1 MTDCKKIAQLIF
13 KDVDKSTE
21 YYEEL
26 FPARDLAEGARVTR
40 FAPSPTG
47 YLHFGGL
54 YAGFASK
61 LTAQSTDGV
70 FILRIEDT
78 DKKREVEDGVT
89 GIVTGLKAFGVTPDE
104 GVMGFDSESGDYG
117 PYTQSHRRAIYRCFA
132 KKLMEEGKAYPCFC
146 TPEDLEEIRNRQ
158 ENEDIKGYYGTY
170 AKCRDLT
177 DEEIIKRLNEG
188 VPFTVRLRSTG
199 DISRKIKFDD
209 MIKGKIEMSEN
220 VNDVVLLKADGIP
233 TYHFA
238 HAVDDHLMHTTHAV
252 RGDEWIASVPLHIEL
267 FRVLGF
273 KPVKYAHIA
282 PIMKEENGGKRKL
295 SKRKDPE
302 ANVSYY
308 IEKGYPEA
316 AVKEYMLTIL
326 NSNFEEWR
334 KANKTETID
343 KFPFNLK
350 KMSVSGALFD
360 MVKFN
365 DVSKNVISV
374 MTASRVYDLV
384 VAWAKDYNKE
394 LYSLFT
400 ENPEKAKAILNIDR
414 DNPKPRKDIAC
425 WEEVQNYVSFFY
437 NELYCA
443 ENALPEHIDRN
454 DAIEILTKYKEV
466 YSQNDSKED
475 WFNKIKELC
484 TVCGYTPNVKE
495 YKQNPEAFKGHVGDV
510 STVIRVAITSRTN
523 TPDLYYIMQI
533 LGKDEVMNRID
544 NTINLYKEA

>member
-1 MTDCKKIAQLIF
+1 MTDCKKIAELIF
-13 KDVDKSTE
+13 SDVDKSTE

-26 FPARDLAEGARVTR
+26 YPVRDLPEGARVTR

-61 LTAQSTDGV
+61 LTADTTGGV
-70 FILRIEDT
+70 FMLRIEDT
-78 DKKREVEDGVT
+78 DKKREVEAGVT
-89 GIVTGLKAFGVTPDE
+89 GIVTGLEAFGVAPDE
-104 GVMGFDSESGDYG
+104 GVTGFNVEKGNYG
-117 PYTQSHRRAIYRCFA
+117 PYTQSHRREIYRAFA

-146 TPEDLEEIRNRQ
+146 TPEDLDEIRAKQ
-158 ENEDIKGYYGTY
+158 ENEDIKGYYGSY
-170 AKCRDLT
+170 AKCRDLS
-177 DEEIIKRLNEG
+177 DDEIIEKVNAG
-188 VPFTVRLRSTG
+188 IPYTVRLRSTG
-199 DISRKIKFDD
+199 DISRKIKFED

-220 VNDVVLLKADGIP
+220 VNDVVVLKADGIP

-238 HAVDDHLMHTTHAV
+238 HAVDDHLMRTTHVV
-252 RGDEWIASVPLHIEL
+252 RGDEWIASVPVHIEL
-267 FRVLGF
+267 FRALGN
-273 KPVKYAHIA
+273 KPLKYAHIA

-316 AVKEYMLTIL
+316 SVKEYMLTIL

-334 KANKTETID
+334 KANKTEDIS

-374 MTASRVYDLV
+374 MTNQQVYDLV
-384 VAWAKDYNKE
+384 VAWAKEYNEK
-394 LYSLFT
+394 LYNLFVADS
-400 ENPEKAKAILNIDR
+400 EKAKAILNIDR

-425 WEEVQNYVSFFY
+425 WEEVENYVSFFY
-437 NELYCA
+437 NELYTPDST
-443 ENALPEHIDRN
+443 LPENISKE

-466 YSQNDSKED
+466 YSADDSKEE

-484 TVCGYTPNVKE
+484 SACGFTPNVKE
-495 YKQNPEAFKGHVGDV
+495 YKQNPDAFKGHVGDV
-510 STVIRVAITSRTN
+510 STVIRIAITSRTN
-523 TPDLYYIMQI
+523 TPDLYYIMQV
-533 LGKDEVMNRID
+533 LGVDEVMNRID
-544 NTINLYKEA
+544 NTINSYKA

>member
-1 MTDCKKIAQLIF
+1 MTDCKKIAELIF
-13 KDVDKSTE
+13 SDVDKSTE

-26 FPARDLAEGARVTR
+26 YPARNLPEGARVTR

-61 LTAQSTDGV
+61 LTADTTSGV
-70 FILRIEDT
+70 FMLRIEDT

-89 GIVTGLKAFGVTPDE
+89 GIVTGLKAFGVSPDE
-104 GVMGFDSESGDYG
+104 GVMGFDSEEGNYG
-117 PYTQSHRRAIYRCFA
+117 PYTQSHRRAIYRAFA

-146 TPEDLEEIRNRQ
+146 TPEDLEEIRAKQ
-158 ENEDIKGYYGTY
+158 ENEDIKGYYGSY
-170 AKCRDLT
+170 AKCRDLS
-177 DEEIIKRLNEG
+177 DEEIIEKINSG
-188 VPFTVRLRSTG
+188 ATYTVRLRSTG
-199 DISRKIKFDD
+199 DIQRKIKFDD

-220 VNDVVLLKADGIP
+220 VNDVVILKADGIP

-238 HAVDDHLMHTTHAV
+238 HAIDDHLMHTTHVV
-252 RGDEWIASVPLHIEL
+252 RGDEWIASVPLHVEL
-267 FRVLGF
+267 FRACGF

-302 ANVSYY
+302 ANVSFY

-316 AVKEYMLTIL
+316 SVKEYMLTIL

-334 KANKTETID
+334 KANKTEDIS

-374 MTASRVYDLV
+374 MNNSQVYDLV
-384 VAWAKDYNKE
+384 VAWAKDYNEK
-394 LYSLFT
+394 LYNLFT
-400 ENPEKAKAILNIDR
+400 ADSEKAKAILNIDR

-425 WEEVQNYVSFFY
+425 WEEMENYVSFFY
-437 NELYCA
+437 NELYTPDS
-443 ENALPEHIDRN
+443 ALPENIN
-454 DAIEILTKYKEV
+454 KEDAVEILTKYKEV
-466 YSQNDSKED
+466 YSESDSKEE

-484 TVCGYTPNVKE
+484 SACGFTPNVKE
-495 YKQNPEAFKGHVGDV
+495 YKQNPDAFKGHVGDV
-510 STVIRVAITSRTN
+510 STVIRIAITSRTN
-523 TPDLYYIMQI
+523 TPDLYYIMQV
-533 LGKDEVMNRID
+533 LGVEEVMNRID
-544 NTINLYKEA
+544 NTINSYKA

>member
-1 MTDCKKIAQLIF
+1 MTDCKKIAELIF
-13 KDVDKSTE
+13 SNVDKSTE

-26 FPARDLAEGARVTR
+26 YPVRDLPEGARVTR

-61 LTAQSTDGV
+61 LTADTTGGV
-70 FILRIEDT
+70 FMLRIEDT

-89 GIVTGLKAFGVTPDE
+89 GIVTGLEAFGVAPDE
-104 GVMGFDSESGDYG
+104 GVTGFNVEKGNYG
-117 PYTQSHRRAIYRCFA
+117 PYTQSHRREIYRAFA

-146 TPEDLEEIRNRQ
+146 TPEDLDEIRAKQ
-158 ENEDIKGYYGTY
+158 ENEDIKGYYGSY
-170 AKCRDLT
+170 AKCRDLS
-177 DEEIIKRLNEG
+177 DDEIIEKVNAG
-188 VPFTVRLRSTG
+188 IPYTVRLRSTG
-199 DISRKIKFDD
+199 DISRKIKFED

-220 VNDVVLLKADGIP
+220 VNDVVVLKADGIP

-238 HAVDDHLMHTTHAV
+238 HAVDDHLMRTTHVV
-252 RGDEWIASVPLHIEL
+252 RGDEWIASVPVHIEL
-267 FRVLGF
+267 FRALGN
-273 KPVKYAHIA
+273 KPLKYAHIA

-316 AVKEYMLTIL
+316 SVKEYMLTIL

-334 KANKTETID
+334 KANKAENIS

-374 MTASRVYDLV
+374 MTNQQVYDLV
-384 VAWAKDYNKE
+384 VAWAKEYNEK
-394 LYSLFT
+394 LYNLFVADS
-400 ENPEKAKAILNIDR
+400 EKAKAILNIDR

-425 WEEVQNYVSFFY
+425 WEEVENYVSFFY
-437 NELYCA
+437 NELYTPDA
-443 ENALPEHIDRN
+443 TLPEHIAKE

-466 YSQNDSKED
+466 YSADDSKEE

-484 TVCGYTPNVKE
+484 SACGFTPNVKE
-495 YKQNPEAFKGHVGDV
+495 YKQNPDAFKGHVGDV
-510 STVIRVAITSRTN
+510 STVIRIAITSRTN
-523 TPDLYYIMQI
+523 TPDLYYIMQV
-533 LGKDEVMNRID
+533 LGVDEVMNRID
-544 NTINLYKEA
+544 NTINSYKA

>member
-1 MTDCKKIAQLIF
+1 MTDCKKIAELIF
-13 KDVDKSTE
+13 SDVDKSTE
-21 YYEEL
+21 YYENL
-26 FPARDLAEGARVTR
+26 YPVRDLPEGARVTR

-61 LTAQSTDGV
+61 LTADTTGGV
-70 FILRIEDT
+70 FMLRIEDT

-89 GIVTGLKAFGVTPDE
+89 GIVTGLEAFGVAPDE
-104 GVMGFDSESGDYG
+104 GVTGFNVEKGNYG
-117 PYTQSHRRAIYRCFA
+117 PYTQSHRREIYRAFA

-146 TPEDLEEIRNRQ
+146 TPEDLDEIRAKQ
-158 ENEDIKGYYGTY
+158 ENEDIKGYYGSY
-170 AKCRDLT
+170 AKCRDLS
-177 DEEIIKRLNEG
+177 DDEIIEKVNAG
-188 VPFTVRLRSTG
+188 IPYTVRLRSTG
-199 DISRKIKFDD
+199 DISRKIKFED

-220 VNDVVLLKADGIP
+220 VNDVVVLKADGIP

-238 HAVDDHLMHTTHAV
+238 HAVDDHLMRTTHVV
-252 RGDEWIASVPLHIEL
+252 RGDEWIASVPVHIEL
-267 FRVLGF
+267 FRALSN
-273 KPVKYAHIA
+273 KPLKYAHIA

-316 AVKEYMLTIL
+316 SVKEYMLTIL

-334 KANKTETID
+334 KANKTEDIS

-374 MTASRVYDLV
+374 MTNQQVYDLV
-384 VAWAKDYNKE
+384 VAWAKEYNEK
-394 LYSLFT
+394 LYNLFVADS
-400 ENPEKAKAILNIDR
+400 EKAKAILNIDR

-425 WEEVQNYVSFFY
+425 WEEVENYVSFFY
-437 NELYCA
+437 NELYTPDST
-443 ENALPEHIDRN
+443 LPENISKE

-466 YSQNDSKED
+466 YSADDSKEE

-484 TVCGYTPNVKE
+484 SACGFTPNVKE
-495 YKQNPEAFKGHVGDV
+495 YKQNPDAFKGHVGDV
-510 STVIRVAITSRTN
+510 STVIRIAITSRTN
-523 TPDLYYIMQI
+523 TPDLYYIMQV
-533 LGKDEVMNRID
+533 LGVDEVMNRID
-544 NTINLYKEA
+544 NAINSYKA